1 MVDPDKIGLILWEVI
16 TLLTVFLGGIGFVVL
31 RRKAS
36 GRPAFTE
43 RDRQFFFGPRKI
55 TVSRTK
61 FLINFSTAVFLCL
74 SINMLEFLIL
84 GWLGPALLTM
94 LVLVTSMGIVDK
106 LLF

>member
-1 MVDPDKIGLILWEVI
+1 MIEPDKIGLVLWEVI
-16 TLLTVFLGGIGFVVL
+16 TLLSVVLGGIGLVVL
-31 RRKAS
+31 RRKTN

-43 RDRQFFFGPRKI
+43 RDRQLFFGPRKI
-55 TVSRTK
+55 TVSTAK
-61 FLINFSTAVFLCL
+61 FWINFSAAVFLCL